1 MMTRVLLT
9 FLVGLVVSLGA
20 LVSGGSGV
28 AWAGNWNLTSGGEKT
43 KNPNRIDLS
52 AYDEFRTLKFEID
65 GLSYDSYAAYKQGK
79 NLFGFYAKGVLFYGD
94 EICNWKSNI
103 TNRKTK
109 SGSFEAS
116 CPSGLTVDG
125 QYTYVG
131 NKQGSYGSGTD
142 TKGRSVSYVLGAAW
156 SSSKY
161 EIEQHYLNYFAPKQ
175 KAVPAPANTASQS
188 AELKAE
194 RQKRI
199 KLEQQLA
206 ALEAKQQKQKK
217 TINNDTY
224 SPLIT
229 ASSRNKDE
237 ATSIIFG
244 TVTDDTGVASLTVAG
259 EVVELAADGSFQTQ
273 TYVPALGLDIEIVAY
288 DLKGNKA
295 SKTLSLNR
303 KATQATLTQT
313 YEKLRPSLG
322 KRGKTNKAALA
333 LIVGIE
339 TYEYFP
345 SRPAIYADSDAQYF
359 ADYAHYKLGV
369 PRGNIITAI
378 NAGAEAL
385 DIRKA
390 ITKITKQSTKD
401 KTDVFVFFAGHGLA
415 SDDETEDVY
424 LLPYDGDKDYL
435 DETSLTRGEVFKL
448 VERIKP
454 RSVTVFLDACY
465 SGATRS
471 EDKVLVANKR
481 PVVPLGSEQAVPEG
495 FTVLSAAAA
504 NETSMALEE
513 AKHGLFSYYLM
524 RGMEGDADTN
534 QDNKITMNEMRDYVK
549 DKVGRQSDFKQTPQL
564 QGDANRVLVQ
574 FQ

>member
-1 MMTRVLLT
+1 M
-9 FLVGLVVSLGA
+9 
-20 LVSGGSGV
+20 
-28 AWAGNWNLTSGGEKT
+28 
-43 KNPNRIDLS
+43 
-52 AYDEFRTLKFEID
+52 
-65 GLSYDSYAAYKQGK
+65 
-79 NLFGFYAKGVLFYGD
+79 
-94 EICNWKSNI
+94 
-103 TNRKTK
+103 
-109 SGSFEAS
+109 
-116 CPSGLTVDG
+116 
-125 QYTYVG
+125 
-131 NKQGSYGSGTD
+131 
-142 TKGRSVSYVLGAAW
+142 
-156 SSSKY
+156 
-161 EIEQHYLNYFAPKQ
+161 
-175 KAVPAPANTASQS
+175 
-188 AELKAE
+188 
-194 RQKRI
+194 
-199 KLEQQLA
+199 
-206 ALEAKQQKQKK
+206 
-217 TINNDTY
+217 
-224 SPLIT
+224 
-229 ASSRNKDE
+229 
-237 ATSIIFG
+237 
-244 TVTDDTGVASLTVAG
+244 TVAG
-259 EVVELAADGSFQTQ
+259 EVVELAADGSFQTP
-273 TYVPALGLDIEIVAY
+273 TYVPASGLDVEIVAY

-295 SKTLSLNR
+295 SKTLSLSR
-303 KATQATLTQT
+303 KATQVTLTQT

-322 KRGKTNKAALA
+322 KRGKTNNAALA

-345 SRPAIYADSDAQYF
+345 SSPAIYADSDAQYF
-359 ADYAHYKLGV
+359 ADYVHYKLGV

-378 NAGAEAL
+378 NADAEAL

-415 SDDETEDVY
+415 SDDEAEDVY

-435 DETSLTRGEVFKL
+435 AETSLTRSEVFKL
-448 VERIKP
+448 VRRIKP

-471 EDKVLVANKR
+471 EDKVLVADKR
-481 PVVPLGSEQAVPEG
+481 PVGLKVFEQAVPEG

-564 QGDANRVLVQ
+564 QGDANRVLVR